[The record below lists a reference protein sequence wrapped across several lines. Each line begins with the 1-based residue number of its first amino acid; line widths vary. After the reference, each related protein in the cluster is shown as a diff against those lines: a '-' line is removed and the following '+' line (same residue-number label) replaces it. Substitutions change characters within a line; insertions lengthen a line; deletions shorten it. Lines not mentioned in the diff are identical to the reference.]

1 MIQNINSEG
10 LTIKTVV
17 GSDYTNVATINAT
30 GLGIGMAPSGK
41 LSLAD
46 GTDINI
52 LIDRTSADNWDTG
65 DNLIGDITFR
75 GPGYLVDSYDYV
87 KMDSRLADSEGN
99 GRFDIG
105 LAMRGISGTNTPG
118 LTIRNEPSN
127 ALAMPMVGIG
137 DIDNMVSYYGADEV
151 PGGTLH
157 VRSHSQ
163 DILGWQIAT
172 NVGPEHYADD
182 PVGVVNQADWTRNL
196 SVYTREDCG
205 SIGDGADMTV
215 VGEADTKFYAG
226 RGYVWA
232 STNYTAAVS
241 YMDFHFDSNGVAV
254 IAQAGDMSNSDFAGK
269 LSVVSENTGSGVKL
283 KLKNN
288 LGSNARLGY
297 SLKYWEN
304 VNVS

>member
-118 LTIRNEPSN
+118 
-127 ALAMPMVGIG
+127 
-137 DIDNMVSYYGADEV
+137 YGADEV